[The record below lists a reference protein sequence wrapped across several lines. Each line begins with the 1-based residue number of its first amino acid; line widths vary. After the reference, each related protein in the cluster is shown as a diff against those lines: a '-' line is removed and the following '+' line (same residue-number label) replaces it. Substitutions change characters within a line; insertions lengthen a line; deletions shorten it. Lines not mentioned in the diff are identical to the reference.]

1 MRVLTLFAATAFAG
15 AAFASAAS
23 AQTASTQR
31 YDPAPW
37 WMNQPVIASLGHA
50 RVETPANRAQFTASF
65 QSIDRDRERALV
77 AARERVR
84 ALGQALSSYGPERV
98 RVQSSVYLQPLYEQ
112 YRDRQGQ
119 VQENQRADQVVRWTA
134 TASFTVAVRDLGVL
148 QRVYST
154 VVDARPTSTTPVYF
168 HMEIDPEMQAELQ
181 VQAVRDAARRARLA
195 AEAAGT
201 RLGPARVIDPTAGV
215 CHSNVLTQ
223 RFGPGGGDAEEDM
236 MSFAPPPP
244 PPPPAAPP
252 PPPPPSEA
260 ITVTGS
266 RGGGAGPT
274 ESVDTGLPL
283 QPPLQTLTS
292 QACVVYSLG

>member
-1 MRVLTLFAATAFAG
+1 MRILALLAAAG
-15 AAFASAAS
+15 FASAAS
-23 AQTASTQR
+23 AQTPSPSQR

-37 WMNQPVIASLGHA
+37 WMNQPVIAALGNA
-50 RVETPANRAQFTASF
+50 RTETPANRAQFTASF

-84 ALGQALSSYGPERV
+84 SLGQALASYGPERV
-98 RVQSSVYLQPLYEQ
+98 RVQSSIYLQPLYEQ

-119 VQENQRADQVVRWTA
+119 VQENQRADQVARWA
-134 TASFTVAVRDLGVL
+134 ASASFSIAVRDLSVL
-148 QRVYST
+148 QRVYAT

-168 HMEIDPEMQAELQ
+168 HIEVDPAMQADLEA
-181 VQAVRDAARRARLA
+181 QAVRDAARRARLA

-201 RLGPARVIDPTAGV
+201 RLGTARVIDPTSRV

-223 RFGPGGGDAEEDM
+223 RFGPGGGGDSADEGVVVTG
-236 MSFAPPPP
+236 SRASRAFAPPPPAPPPP
-244 PPPPAAPP
+244 PPPPPVEAPMAQGAA
-252 PPPPPSEA
+252 A
-260 ITVTGS
+260 
-266 RGGGAGPT
+266 

-283 QPPLQTLTS
+283 QPPLQTLST